1 MKPNISRF
9 SRIGL
14 KIHTKPPMTY
24 KETAFKEI
32 YTLGGLV
39 CNHDAPGPLDILYVI
54 LSVLKGGAGRVVHT
68 RL

>member
-1 MKPNISRF
+1 
-9 SRIGL
+9 
-14 KIHTKPPMTY
+14 MTY

-32 YTLGGLV
+32 YTLDGLV
-39 CNHDAPGPLDILYVI
+39 CNHDAPGALDILYVI